1 MQISAPSSRPREGYH
16 VGPHPPRAA
25 SLSETGGR
33 ILRFLRSYHSEKS
46 WMPTVRE
53 ISDGLRIASTSTVA
67 FHLDRLERGGWI
79 VQERGQARCIRLT
92 LKGVEATE

>member
-1 MQISAPSSRPREGYH
+1 MAIPPNIRTCEGYH
-16 VGPHPPRAA
+16 RGPRPPRAVVLA
-25 SLSETGGR
+25 ETGRR
-33 ILRFLRSYHSEKS
+33 ILRFLRAYHAEHS

-53 ISDGLRIASTSTVA
+53 MADGLGIASTSTVA